1 MHNQN
6 KMSTSD
12 YSIGLELLRFENI
25 CYLNLIKRFIDVF
38 RSEKKPLKYGVEEG
52 LDAYFSF
59 GLQLDIA
66 VYLYEAVKHIKC
78 IAPETTEAFMSSSE
92 FKTLEIVRNN
102 VHTFFKKGN
111 FAFKAGEIIDN
122 TLGAYELKAP
132 DFLFSL
138 RNDISL
144 AFEISGNYRQLVGC
158 DYFVKHCLFECNGQ
172 EWRGEDY
179 KNFAE
184 YVSSNIKY
192 LAESVDETCYQ
203 LHPLTIKENQPQI
216 ELFDYKS
223 YDLFAGSKLSNA
235 TAFRFMLMLF
245 QISYGILLV
254 EKILSLESY
263 ENDDL
268 WICFISKLLAIKYDE
283 SIDNL
288 LSLLQYASAEDKNVL
303 TSALSEND
311 FDIYNLVARGFAR
324 NLRNTIHYQEL
335 QYNSSRFLCKT
346 TRDYICAIYLSNTKV
361 QTIQEFR
368 NKAQSMFDEMKK
380 LQIILRKIMNVDK
393 TYNY

>member
-1 MHNQN
+1 MSN
-6 KMSTSD
+6 KGKTSATD

-38 RSEKKPLKYGVEEG
+38 RSEKNPLKYGVEEG
-52 LDAYFSF
+52 LDSYFSF
-59 GLQLDIA
+59 GLQLDTA
-66 VYLYEAVKHIKC
+66 VYLYEAVKHISC
-78 IAPETTEAFMSSSE
+78 IIPEATEAFMSSSE
-92 FKTLEIVRNN
+92 FKTLETVRNN

-122 TLGAYELKAP
+122 TLEEYKLKEP

-144 AFEISGNYRQLVGC
+144 VFEISGHCRQLVGC
-158 DYFVKHCLFECNGQ
+158 DYFIKHCLFECNGQ
-172 EWRGEDY
+172 EWCGEDY
-179 KNFAE
+179 KKFAE

-235 TAFRFMLMLF
+235 TAFRLMLMLF

-254 EKILSLESY
+254 EKILSFELY
-263 ENDDL
+263 KNDDL
-268 WICFISKLLAIKYDE
+268 WVCFISKLLAIKYDE

-288 LSLLQYASAEDKNVL
+288 LSLLQYASAEDKIVL

-311 FDIYNLVARGFAR
+311 FDTYNLVARDFSR

-335 QYNSSRFLCKT
+335 QYDSSCFQCKT

-361 QTIQEFR
+361 QTIQEFK

>member
-1 MHNQN
+1 MSNQE
-6 KMSTSD
+6 KTSATD

-38 RSEKKPLKYGVEEG
+38 RSEKNPLKYGVEEG

-59 GLQLDIA
+59 GLQLDTA
-66 VYLYEAVKHIKC
+66 VYLYEAVKHINC
-78 IAPETTEAFMSSSE
+78 IVPEATEGFMSSSE
-92 FKTLEIVRNN
+92 FKILETVRNN

-111 FAFKAGEIIDN
+111 FAFKAGKIIDN
-122 TLGAYELKAP
+122 TLEEYKLKEP

-144 AFEISGNYRQLVGC
+144 AFEISGNCRRLVGC
-158 DYFVKHCLFECNGQ
+158 DYFIKHCLFECNGQ
-172 EWRGEDY
+172 EWCGEDY

-192 LAESVDETCYQ
+192 LAEPVDETCYR

-235 TAFRFMLMLF
+235 TAFRLMLMIF
-245 QISYGILLV
+245 QISYGMLLA

-303 TSALSEND
+303 TSALSENN
-311 FDIYNLVARGFAR
+311 FDIYNLVARDFAR

-335 QYNSSRFLCKT
+335 QYDSSRFICKT

-361 QTIQEFR
+361 QTIHEFR
-368 NKAQSMFDEMKK
+368 NKAHSMFDEMKK
-380 LQIILRKIMNVDK
+380 LQMVFRKIMNVDK
-393 TYNY
+393 SYNY

>member
-1 MHNQN
+1 MSNQDR
-6 KMSTSD
+6 TLTPD

-25 CYLNLIKRFIDVF
+25 CYLELIKRFIDVF
-38 RSEKKPLKYGVEEG
+38 RSKKNPLKYGVG
-52 LDAYFSF
+52 KGFNAYFSIV
-59 GLQLDIA
+59 LLLDLS
-66 VYLYEAVKHIKC
+66 VYLYEAVKHMSC
-78 IAPETTEAFMSSSE
+78 IVPKEVKAFMSSSE
-92 FKTLEIVRNN
+92 FKTLENVRNN

-111 FAFKAGEIIDN
+111 FAFKVGEIVDN
-122 TLGAYELKAP
+122 TLEEYKLKEP
-132 DFLFSL
+132 DSLFSL

-144 AFEISGNYRQLVGC
+144 VFEISGHCRQLIGC
-158 DYFVKHCLFECNGQ
+158 DYFIKHCLFECNGQ
-172 EWRGEDY
+172 EWCGEDY
-179 KNFAE
+179 KKFAE
-184 YVSSNIKY
+184 YVSSNIKC

-203 LHPLTIKENQPQI
+203 LYPLTIKENQPQI

-235 TAFRFMLMLF
+235 TTFRLMLMLF

-254 EKILSLESY
+254 EKIISFESY
-263 ENDDL
+263 KNDDL
-268 WICFISKLLAIKYDE
+268 WVCFISKLLAIKYDE

-311 FDIYNLVARGFAR
+311 FDIHNLVARDFAR

-335 QYNSSRFLCKT
+335 QYDSSHFICKT
-346 TRDYICAIYLSNTKV
+346 TRDYVCAIYLSNTKV

-368 NKAQSMFDEMKK
+368 NKTQNMFDEMKK